1 MVRRELKFEVTYRSR
16 ITSARMNGWH
26 LTSIEGSMPRLTL
39 QAKII
44 SVHILLQ
51 IHQHSHCM
59 LHLNVNFDGR
69 AFVTSFYRLN
79 NLSSA
84 SLSQPLPTTLSSTL
98 RLQLNALSHSLLH
111 TVFGLQLL
119 TVTSFILTYCILNT
133 YAYSDGG
140 KETTAIES
148 RKNFTTCICT

>member
-1 MVRRELKFEVTYRSR
+1 MARRELKVEVTYRSR
-16 ITSARMNGWH
+16 ITSPRMNGWH

-39 QAKII
+39 QAKMI
-44 SVHILLQ
+44 SVHYCCRSINIRIACFIWMSTLTGGHSSRVSTVWTISHQLL
-51 IHQHSHCM
+51 S
-59 LHLNVNFDGR
+59 R
-69 AFVTSFYRLN
+69 
-79 NLSSA
+79 
-84 SLSQPLPTTLSSTL
+84 PLPTTLSSTL
-98 RLQLNALSHSLLH
+98 RLQLNALSRSLLH